1 MQLSPTRA
9 AAAAMLVAQLVVLS
23 LLAATLAAQ
32 SRDQPVRKP
41 TDPGIITTRQ
51 AITPAGVQSVFEG
64 RVYGVAFGAGSD
76 TLWVLTASD
85 VYELDWLAN
94 AVRQR
99 ADTGLTPGLQGLR
112 FDPIDGRALVA
123 GASRTRPEG
132 KPAEVRL
139 GAIAASR
146 AGASGATGGAV
157 TPVDAVA
164 AASAPAPGAV
174 APAAPVAA
182 PAQTG
187 PVAPTPMQPIAGQL
201 GGYIAGALAV
211 TPAPRADGR
220 RLALVPLI
228 ADDAVAVVDLQSGA
242 VRGTVK
248 TGIAPFGAVVN
259 ASGTVAWV
267 SNWGGRVPL
276 EGEPSAPT
284 GETDGADRVLVDT
297 RGVAASGTVARIDL
311 EAMRVTE
318 TIEVGT
324 HPTALAWDE
333 PRERLYVAL
342 GNDDAVA
349 VVDTRRRAVAGRI
362 EIRPFGRD
370 INGIAPTALALA
382 SDGSRLYV
390 ACGGINA
397 IAVINTADRSLA
409 GLIPTAWYPDSLALS
424 PDGRMLAVGA
434 LLGAGSGWRRPSI
447 PSFSLRIP
455 IPSRRYVH
463 ANRGSISVMPVPA
476 ERDLANDTLAVAENN
491 HLPLVVSGGRPA
503 TPGRQVT
510 TAGDASSARA
520 AAARPLPAKPT
531 AVPLAAGDPSLIE
544 HVVYIIKENR
554 TYDQVLGDLPQG
566 NGDPSYVL
574 FGEDVAPNQRR
585 LAREFVLLDNLYATG
600 GNSGDGHQWVTQA
613 NEADYAMWPGYTGRS
628 YPYDG
633 ADPLAY
639 APGGFIWDGARA
651 KKKTVRVYGEFVPAE
666 RSVASKERASL
677 LQEWEK
683 GADFSGRWKPTPR
696 VQGLVDSVAPDF
708 PAFSLAIP
716 DVVRADLF
724 VRDVRNWE
732 QAGAMPNLVMVL
744 LPGNHTY
751 GTSPGL
757 STPQAMVAD
766 NDLALGRVVDALSHS
781 RFWPRMAIF
790 IVEDDAQDGVDHVD
804 GHRTVALAVS
814 PYVRRRHVDSTFYSH
829 PSILK
834 TIELILGLP
843 PLSIFDRIANDMRAS
858 FSDEPDL
865 TPYTAVVPK
874 QSLHDVNPPASAL
887 RGAEREGALASA
899 RMRFDVPDAAPTDRL
914 NRVVWH
920 AIRGWGVPY
929 PGVKRAVFAPLSI
942 DVDDEER
949 EEAKAGKR

>member
-1 MQLSPTRA
+1 
-9 AAAAMLVAQLVVLS
+9 
-23 LLAATLAAQ
+23 
-32 SRDQPVRKP
+32 
-41 TDPGIITTRQ
+41 
-51 AITPAGVQSVFEG
+51 
-64 RVYGVAFGAGSD
+64 
-76 TLWVLTASD
+76 
-85 VYELDWLAN
+85 
-94 AVRQR
+94 
-99 ADTGLTPGLQGLR
+99 
-112 FDPIDGRALVA
+112 
-123 GASRTRPEG
+123 
-132 KPAEVRL
+132 
-139 GAIAASR
+139 
-146 AGASGATGGAV
+146 
-157 TPVDAVA
+157 
-164 AASAPAPGAV
+164 
-174 APAAPVAA
+174 
-182 PAQTG
+182 
-187 PVAPTPMQPIAGQL
+187 MQPIAGQL

-248 TGIAPFGAVVN
+248 TGIAPFGVVVN
-259 ASGTVAWV
+259 SGGTVAWV

-284 GETDGADRVLVDT
+284 GETTGADRVVVDT

-349 VVDTRRRAVAGRI
+349 EVDTRRRAVAGRI

-370 INGIAPTALALA
+370 INGMAPTALALA

-434 LLGAGSGWRRPSI
+434 LLGAGSGWRRPSTL
-447 PSFSLRIP
+447 SFSLRTP

-491 HLPLVVSGGRPA
+491 HMPLVVSGGRPA
-503 TPGRQVT
+503 TPGRQVA

-566 NGDPSYVL
+566 NGDPTYVL
-574 FGEDVAPNQRR
+574 FGEDIAPNQRR

-628 YPYDG
+628 YPFDG

-666 RSVASKERASL
+666 RSVSSNERASL

-683 GADFSGRWKPTPR
+683 GADFSNRWKPTPR
-696 VQGLVDSVAPDF
+696 VQGLMDSVAPDF

-716 DVVRADLF
+716 DVIRADLF
-724 VRDVRNWE
+724 VRDVRTLG
-732 QAGAMPNLVMVL
+732 AGRRHAQSGDGAAAGQPHLRHVARSLDAAGHGRRQRPRARPRGRCPLAQPLLAAHGDLHRRRRCAGRGGSRGRAPDRRAGGEPVRAPPPRGLDVL
-744 LPGNHTY
+744 LAPQHPEDHRVDPRAAAAFDLRPYRQRHAGQLQRRARSHAVY
-751 GTSPGL
+751 RRRSQAVAPRRESCHQRIEGCGTRRGSCVG
-757 STPQAMVAD
+757 AD
-766 NDLALGRVVDALSHS
+766 A
-781 RFWPRMAIF
+781 
-790 IVEDDAQDGVDHVD
+790 
-804 GHRTVALAVS
+804 
-814 PYVRRRHVDSTFYSH
+814 VRR
-829 PSILK
+829 
-834 TIELILGLP
+834 
-843 PLSIFDRIANDMRAS
+843 A
-858 FSDEPDL
+858 
-865 TPYTAVVPK
+865 
-874 QSLHDVNPPASAL
+874 
-887 RGAEREGALASA
+887 
-899 RMRFDVPDAAPTDRL
+899 
-914 NRVVWH
+914 
-920 AIRGWGVPY
+920 
-929 PGVKRAVFAPLSI
+929 
-942 DVDDEER
+942 
-949 EEAKAGKR
+949 